1 MSQRTQLGVDKALEE
16 SSDSMEL
23 DEQMEEQVDR
33 MLNEREVKDR
43 EDKIEARKQSIL
55 AKRKVLNIKA
65 TDKTIVDD
73 KDPKNLSQS
82 SSNAFKSVSRKVEG
96 GTTELVKK
104 NTIEAKN
111 KVNQMWRELS
121 NEKEKQKQVVKQGS
135 E

>member
-1 MSQRTQLGVDKALEE
+1 MNQRTQLGVDKVLED

-23 DEQMEEQVDR
+23 DEQMEVQVER
-33 MLNEREVKDR
+33 MLDEREIKDR

-73 KDPKNLSQS
+73 KDPKNQSQA
-82 SSNAFKSVSRKVEG
+82 SSNAFKSVSKKAEG
-96 GTTELVKK
+96 GGGTVELVK

-111 KVNQMWRELS
+111 RVNQMWRELS
-121 NEKEKQKQVVKQGS
+121 NDR
-135 E
+135 

>member
-1 MSQRTQLGVDKALEE
+1 MSQRTQLGVDKALED

-23 DEQMEEQVDR
+23 DEKMEEQVDR

-73 KDPKNLSQS
+73 KDPKNPSQS
-82 SSNAFKSVSRKVEG
+82 SSKAFKSASRKAEG
-96 GTTELVKK
+96 GTTELVK
-104 NTIEAKN
+104 NTIGAKN

-121 NEKEKQKQVVKQGS
+121 NEKEKQK
-135 E
+135 